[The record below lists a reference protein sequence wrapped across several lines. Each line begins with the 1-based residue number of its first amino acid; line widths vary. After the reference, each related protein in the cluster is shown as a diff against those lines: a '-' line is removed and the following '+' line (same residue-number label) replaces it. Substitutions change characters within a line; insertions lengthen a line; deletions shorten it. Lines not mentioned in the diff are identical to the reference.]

1 MQKQKIVVIGGGA
14 AGYFFAINLRL
25 TNKNQNV
32 IILERSNNILAKVK
46 VSGGGRCNVT
56 NIISQPD
63 QLIDFYPR
71 GGKELLGPFHRFTSA
86 DIIKWFNEK
95 GVKLKT
101 EPDGRIFPE
110 SNTSQTIIDCFLN
123 EADSRNVILFNRH
136 GVEKI
141 VQNNNRWIIK
151 TSNEKEFESD
161 YLVICTGSSDKIW
174 NLLKQLGH
182 NIISPVPSLFTFNIS
197 DKLIAGLA
205 GVSINNVTCSI
216 EGFNKTSDGPILI
229 THWGLS
235 GPAILKLS
243 SLAARY
249 LHDKKYHFKLMVNWL
264 PGMNINNIIE
274 HLHKRK
280 KDYYIKKVHNDPLFN
295 LPSRF
300 WERLALK
307 GGISGEMKW
316 KDVPNN
322 TVSTLSSLLSNSIF
336 NVTGKS
342 TFKEEFVSAGGV
354 DLKEINFKTME
365 SRLHKNLFF
374 AGEVLNIDALTGG
387 FNFQAA
393 WTTAWIA
400 AETISE
406 RIT

>member
-25 TNKNQNV
+25 TNNNQNV
-32 IILERSNNILAKVK
+32 IILESSNNILAKVK

-205 GVSINNVTCSI
+205 GVSINNVNCSI